1 MKMKVFGNV
10 NSNKSYTVK
19 LIRFDQSFWKGKEKP
34 KKILNLSLN
43 INKTQMLK
51 LSDRV
56 LEMEESATLAMS
68 RKSRELKSQGLDII
82 SLSLGEPDFHTPDFI
97 KEAAVEAMEQNYT
110 MYTPVPGYDELR
122 QAIADKFKRDNGLH
136 YDLDQIVVSTGA
148 KQSIANLMMSLVDP
162 GDEVL
167 IPAPYWVSY
176 LEIVKVAGGIPVIV
190 ESTID
195 TDFKVNGAAIKAKIT
210 DKTKAMIFSSPC
222 NPTGS
227 VYSEEELKDIAGAF
241 AGRKDIVIISDEIY
255 EHINF
260 VGNHTSIAKFKEV
273 YDQTVTINGMSKAWA
288 MTGWRIGYIGAPKA
302 IAAACNKVQG
312 QFTSGANSI
321 AQRASIA
328 ALKKDPSY
336 LKDMLAA
343 FKNRRTLVLN
353 ALRAMDGVVVNEPEG
368 AFYFF
373 PDVSSFFGKSLNGKI
388 IKDANDLS
396 LYLLEEALVAV
407 VTGDA
412 FGDPNCIR
420 ISYATDEATLTK
432 AMNRIET
439 ALQKLK

>member
-1 MKMKVFGNV
+1 
-10 NSNKSYTVK
+10 
-19 LIRFDQSFWKGKEKP
+19 
-34 KKILNLSLN
+34 
-43 INKTQMLK
+43 MLQ
-51 LSDRV
+51 LSDR
-56 LEMEESATLAMS
+56 LLAMEESATLAMS

-82 SLSLGEPDFHTPDFI
+82 SLSLGEPDFHTPDFV

-110 MYTPVPGYDELR
+110 TYTPVPGYDELR
-122 QAIADKFKRDNGLH
+122 QAVADKFKRDNGLH
-136 YDLDQIVVSTGA
+136 YDMDQIVVSTGA
-148 KQSIANLMMSLVDP
+148 KQSIANLMMSLVNP

-176 LEIVKVAGGIPVIV
+176 IEIVKVAGGVPVIV
-190 ESTID
+190 ESSID

-210 DKTKAMIFSSPC
+210 DKTKAIIFSSPC

-227 VYSEEELKDIAGAF
+227 VYSKEELKDIAGAF
-241 AGRKDIVIISDEIY
+241 ADYKDITIISDEIY

-260 VGNHTSIAKFKEV
+260 VGKHESIAQFEEV
-273 YDQTVTINGMSKAWA
+273 YEQTVTINGMSKAWA

-302 IAAACNKVQG
+302 IAAACSKMQG

-353 ALRAMDGVVVNEPEG
+353 ALRSMDGVEVNEPEG

-373 PDVSSFFGKSLNGKI
+373 PDISSFFGKSYDGKTV
-388 IKDANDLS
+388 KDANDLA

-412 FGDPNCIR
+412 FGDPNCMR

-432 AMNRIET
+432 AMDRIKT